1 MVFGLGQ
8 RTSSLERAQSA
19 ERIQIQKGG
28 GVLSKRSSE
37 FSEYSL
43 AYAPPGLMK
52 QLKPSQ
58 SKDNLT
64 SHLR

>member
-8 RTSSLERAQSA
+8 RTSSLERAQST
-19 ERIQIQKGG
+19 ERIQKGG

>member
-19 ERIQIQKGG
+19 ERLQKGG

-52 QLKPSQ
+52 QLKPS
-58 SKDNLT
+58 K
-64 SHLR
+64 